1 MQGSTLFKEI
11 VNELKIS
18 DGKLFSQNIY
28 LPNVQVIDN
37 LLKNNLFI
45 NLFKEYRNKL
55 VISNDPQQ
63 IKNQL
68 KSFFYKIV
76 GNQTQSGGVDHR
88 SSFRG
93 KQVIRNFAEELERQF
108 PGISIL
114 VVALIL
120 ICMLLKSV
128 YESNSNPEDP
138 IAQQIFDILS
148 SVLGTPP
155 SNTGGK
161 KRSKKHRKSKIHRKS
176 KKRSKKLRNKNRRKS
191 TSRRH

>member
-1 MQGSTLFKEI
+1 MQLSTLFKEI

-18 DGKLFSQNIY
+18 NGKLFSQNNN

-45 NLFKEYRNKL
+45 NLFKKYRNKL

-68 KSFFYKIV
+68 KSFFYEIV

-88 SSFRG
+88 SFRR
-93 KQVIRNFAEELERQF
+93 KQVIRNDAEELERQF
-108 PGISIL
+108 PGITML
-114 VVALIL
+114 VLALIL
-120 ICMLLKSV
+120 IIMILKSV
-128 YESNSNPEDP
+128 YENNSNPENP
-138 IAQQIFDILS
+138 VAQQIFDLLS
-148 SVLGTPP
+148 SVLGPPP

-176 KKRSKKLRNKNRRKS
+176 KKRSKKLRNRNRRKS
-191 TSRRH
+191 TRRRN